1 MVLNSIQEDALR
13 EYMNIFIGQ
22 AASLLSEM
30 LNKKINLT
38 TPKILFLSPNQD
50 RDEYNKEKP
59 SFLNSYVVSSS
70 IEFGKTFSGSAQL
83 VFPRESSQ
91 TLVKLCL
98 GEEGDIDEG
107 GNLTDTD
114 FDVIREIGNVL
125 LNAVLGA
132 LGNLLDTKLTYSL
145 PEVRAFFFPE
155 KEKDVFDTKET
166 YALIISNSFS
176 VNEVQVEGVILIVLN
191 MESILELVKRID
203 EVLVDV
209 YG

>member
-1 MVLNSIQEDALR
+1 MLTSIQEDALR

-30 LNKKINLT
+30 VNKKIKLT
-38 TPKILFLSPNQD
+38 TPNILFLSPNKDKQ
-50 RDEYNKEKP
+50 EYDSLKP
-59 SFLNSYVVSSS
+59 SFFNSYVVSSS
-70 IEFGKTFSGSAQL
+70 INFGKTFSGNAQL
-83 VFPRESSQ
+83 IFPKYSSQ
-91 TLVKLCL
+91 TLVRLCL
-98 GEEGDIDEG
+98 GENEEIEED

-132 LGNLLDTKLTYSL
+132 LGNLLNVKLEYTL
-145 PEVRAFFFPE
+145 PEVHTFFFPD
-155 KEKDVFDTKET
+155 KEKDVYKSKET
-166 YALIISNSFS
+166 YVLIISNSFT
-176 VNEVQVEGVILIVLN
+176 VDEVKVDGVILIVLN
-191 MESILELVKRID
+191 MESILELIKKID